1 MATGQGPEGGL
12 SFIGDLK
19 RTLLH
24 KEEMDIQLCI
34 LLKQFYYYYYYY
46 LMLPVLFRHIL
57 GSYVGIISEY
67 HIFGIIHMC
76 IGIQNV
82 YIHIQPGSRH
92 TILDL
97 LTISLTI
104 LNE

>member
-1 MATGQGPEGGL
+1 MVYTIETIL
-12 SFIGDLK
+12 
-19 RTLLH
+19 LLH
-24 KEEMDIQLCI
+24 
-34 LLKQFYYYYYYY
+34 YYY

-57 GSYVGIISEY
+57 GSYIGIVSGD

-82 YIHIQPGSRH
+82 YPHIQPGSRH

-97 LTISLTI
+97 LTICLTI